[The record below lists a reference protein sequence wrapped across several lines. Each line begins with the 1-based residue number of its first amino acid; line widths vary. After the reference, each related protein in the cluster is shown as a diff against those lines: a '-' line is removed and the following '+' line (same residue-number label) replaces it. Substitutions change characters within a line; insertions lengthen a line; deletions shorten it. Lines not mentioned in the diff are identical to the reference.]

1 LDRLKVVAK
10 LLFRQRKYQD
20 AMKKFERILY
30 ISPYDIEAKLGLLL
44 CDMAQ
49 ERENDAKTLFEFYE
63 ESKKS
68 NADDASVLLDDLL
81 KDDTINLSDD
91 IWSIDKLYRS
101 DELKDYVEYKD
112 FLVLVESR
120 GDFKRAFEDMIFSTK
135 IVIDSKEDFIEF
147 ISKLLENGYTNTA
160 LNYLESAISLYPH
173 EVFFH
178 KTLGKLEV

>member
-1 LDRLKVVAK
+1 LDRLKIVAK
-10 LLFRQRKYQD
+10 SLFKQRRYQD
-20 AMKKFERILY
+20 AMKKFESILS
-30 ISPYDIEAKLGLLL
+30 ISPYDIEAKLGFLL

-49 ERENDAKTLFEFYE
+49 QRESDAKTLFEFYE

-68 NADDASVLLDDLL
+68 NADDANALLDDLL
-81 KDDTINLSDD
+81 KDDTVNLSDE
-91 IWSIDKLYRS
+91 IWSFDKLYRS
-101 DELKDYVEYKD
+101 DELKDYVEYRD
-112 FLVLVESR
+112 FLALVESR
-120 GDFKRAFEDMIFSTK
+120 GEFKRAFEDMIFSTK

-173 EVFFH
+173 EDFFQ